1 MKLSIIIP
9 VYNLEQYI
17 SKCINSILEQTYND
31 YEIILID
38 DGSTDGS
45 KNVCDTFSKKYNNIR
60 VKHVKNGGAG
70 YARNIGINMASGEYI
85 MFIDGDDYL
94 YTKNSLEAI
103 VDKLNK
109 KTQVLMYKMVTYY
122 QKSDKYVLENKKYDI
137 DELSKLSKDEQIKML
152 INECQISIAP
162 CDKIIKRDII
172 QDNNILFP
180 EGMSGEDI
188 IWSFKLYEHVEYID
202 YLNEPIY
209 VYRKQRNNSV
219 TSKIDTKKIVDSV
232 ELIKRLS
239 ELYKDRTDIL
249 GQAYI
254 DYTAYQYLV
263 LLSYYYNT
271 KDNKIK
277 DMILNYRW
285 LLKYDN
291 IYKVKKVN
299 NVIKLIGLKNTMRVL
314 NLYRNL
320 RSNNF
325 IKL

>member
-1 MKLSIIIP
+1 M
-9 VYNLEQYI
+9 
-17 SKCINSILEQTYND
+17 
-31 YEIILID
+31 ID

-45 KNVCDTFSKKYNNIR
+45 GEICEQYSRKDKRFITIHQFNQGVSVSRNNGLQRTQGKYI
-60 VKHVKNGGAG
+60 
-70 YARNIGINMASGEYI
+70 S
-85 MFIDGDDYL
+85 FIDGDDYL

-137 DELSKLSKDEQIKML
+137 NKLSKLSKDEQIKML

-320 RSNNF
+320 RNNNF